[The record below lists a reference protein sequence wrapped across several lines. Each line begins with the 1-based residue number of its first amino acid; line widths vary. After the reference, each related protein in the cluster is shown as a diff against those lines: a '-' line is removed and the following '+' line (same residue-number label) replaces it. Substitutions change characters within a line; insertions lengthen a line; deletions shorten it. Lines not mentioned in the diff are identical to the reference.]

1 MYSYCYLGLHV
12 EGKEKTVSF
21 LQLYSYRTSGNSPF
35 LSTLFLLFKQGNR
48 REVLIFCLLLL
59 SGHRPYDIQGFLK
72 VPRLLCMGK
81 GTHLYSGI
89 EWLHNDSHAQQSLN
103 LKKMLYYL
111 RVVYHGEGLVFIM
124 MGKVVYH
131 VILEMNGT
139 VNPNMLCNTDMP
151 TDTWFKKWKD
161 KFFSKLL

>member
-1 MYSYCYLGLHV
+1 
-12 EGKEKTVSF
+12 
-21 LQLYSYRTSGNSPF
+21 
-35 LSTLFLLFKQGNR
+35 
-48 REVLIFCLLLL
+48 
-59 SGHRPYDIQGFLK
+59 
-72 VPRLLCMGK
+72 
-81 GTHLYSGI
+81 
-89 EWLHNDSHAQQSLN
+89 
-103 LKKMLYYL
+103 MLYYL